1 MKRPVVMAVIKMCG
15 EALLLS
21 ILAGI
26 VIGIIGNLNHW
37 DTALE
42 YSDAFFIAGSLL
54 IIAGASSRLA
64 AGQDLERFR
73 GLYADSFR
81 NMSPGERADFIVN
94 ASSSVRLVVIGL
106 LSGVLLILISE
117 LVAKLYR

>member
-1 MKRPVVMAVIKMCG
+1 MKRPVMMALIKMCG
-15 EALLLS
+15 EALLLAL
-21 ILAGI
+21 LAGI
-26 VIGIIGNLNHW
+26 VIGIMGNLNHW

-64 AGQDLERFR
+64 AGQDLEHFR

-81 NMSPGERADFIVN
+81 NMSPGERVEYIVN

-117 LVAKLYR
+117 LVAILF

>member
-1 MKRPVVMAVIKMCG
+1 MKRPVMMALIKMCG
-15 EALLLS
+15 EALLLA

-26 VIGIIGNLNHW
+26 AIGIIGNLNHW

-73 GLYADSFR
+73 GLYAESYR
-81 NMSPGERADFIVN
+81 NMSPAERADFIVN

-106 LSGVLLILISE
+106 LSGVLLMLISE
-117 LVAKLYR
+117 LVAILF

>member
-1 MKRPVVMAVIKMCG
+1 MKRPVMMALIKMCG
-15 EALLLS
+15 EALLLA

-26 VIGIIGNLNHW
+26 AIGIIGNLNHW

-73 GLYADSFR
+73 GLYADSYR
-81 NMSPGERADFIVN
+81 NMSPAERVDFIVN

-117 LVAKLYR
+117 LVAILF

>member
-1 MKRPVVMAVIKMCG
+1 MKRPVMMALIKMCG
-15 EALLLS
+15 EALLLA

-26 VIGIIGNLNHW
+26 AIGIIGNLNHW

-73 GLYADSFR
+73 GLYADSYR
-81 NMSPGERADFIVN
+81 NMSPAERADFIVN

-106 LSGVLLILISE
+106 LLGILLMLISE
-117 LVAKLYR
+117 LVAIL

>member
-1 MKRPVVMAVIKMCG
+1 MQRPVVIAVLKKCG
-15 EALLLS
+15 EALLLAM
-21 ILAGI
+21 LAGI
-26 VIGIIGNLNHW
+26 IIGIIGNLNHW

-73 GLYADSFR
+73 GLYADSYR
-81 NMSPGERADFIVN
+81 NMSPAERAEFIVN

-106 LSGVLLILISE
+106 LSGVLLMLISE
-117 LVAKLYR
+117 LVAKLL

>member
-1 MKRPVVMAVIKMCG
+1 MKRPVMMALIKMCG
-15 EALLLS
+15 EALLLA

-26 VIGIIGNLNHW
+26 AIGIIGNLNHW

-73 GLYADSFR
+73 GLYADSYR
-81 NMSPGERADFIVN
+81 NMSPAERADFIVN

-106 LSGVLLILISE
+106 LSGVLLMLISE
-117 LVAKLYR
+117 LVAKLF